1 VQREEKRLEV
11 KEVIAADVI
20 EETMEVVVCRLELA
34 LPLESIAKE
43 KDHEDSA

>member
-1 VQREEKRLEV
+1 VEV
-11 KEVIAADVI
+11 KEFVVAAAVI
-20 EETMEVVVCRLELA
+20 EEAVKVVVCRLELA